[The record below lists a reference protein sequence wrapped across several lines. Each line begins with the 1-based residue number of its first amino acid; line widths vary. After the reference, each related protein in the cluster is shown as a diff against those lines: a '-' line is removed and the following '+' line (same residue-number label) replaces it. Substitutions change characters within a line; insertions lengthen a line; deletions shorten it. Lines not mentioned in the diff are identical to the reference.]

1 MSLFIYRNIDL
12 RLRFS
17 KCRWGWCVW
26 GPRELNTMNYVEIRD
41 KLQICFNLFCSAKK
55 LSTKRHH
62 PEINRYDRKHDHS
75 TCPHHYMICF
85 LSRTRTQTQSGM
97 TSWGR
102 KAFFLPKRS
111 LKKMRRKSWPLN
123 SSLLVRQQSIVTL
136 FYPNTAFDLCICS
149 WNLRNCQSYY
159 YCYLFNDFNEYF
171 WKTKR
176 WTCCI

>member
-1 MSLFIYRNIDL
+1 MCEGRGNSIQWTMLKFETNF
-12 RLRFS
+12 RFVLTS
-17 KCRWGWCVW
+17 FVHQKNW
-26 GPRELNTMNYVEIRD
+26 
-41 KLQICFNLFCSAKK
+41 Q
-55 LSTKRHH
+55 STKRHH

-85 LSRTRTQTQSGM
+85 LYRTRTQTQSGM

-111 LKKMRRKSWPLN
+111 LKRMRRKSWPLD
-123 SSLLVRQQSIVTL
+123 SSLLVRQQYIVTL
-136 FYPNTAFDLCICS
+136 FYPKTGFVLCIYS

-159 YCYLFNDFNEYF
+159 YCYLFNDCNEYF
-171 WKTKR
+171 WMTRR